1 MIVAAGLMLAVAGT
15 TATTGSRQT
24 APTQGRP
31 AQPRPSQTPPR
42 PPTGRPA
49 PASAAARGAPGDG
62 EAVTRRLCGTT
73 CHPFEMAT
81 QIRKTRGQWEAT
93 VESMIGRGARGTNA
107 EFATVIEFLSQA
119 YGLSAGPPRGLVA
132 GPNDKPLVDPKAS
145 EMGMPLYGKECLACH
160 GADARGT
167 PAGPNLVRSLT
178 VLHDRYGSTLGPYL
192 RTSHPPVPVSGRG
205 AAATGPKFE
214 ALTNTQVLLLSHF
227 LRDQV
232 NNTLRGAP
240 MFKPGNVLTGDPR
253 GGAEY
258 FNGEGGCTR
267 CHSSTGDLAGIG
279 KRMEPV
285 ALQQRFLFPQTA
297 RRTDPDAKVVT
308 VTVTTESGETLSG
321 PLDRMDDFTVSL
333 RDGSGNYRS
342 VRRTPGTRVVKNDPF
357 DAHVQLLSRITDK
370 NIHDVVAYLETLK

>member
-1 MIVAAGLMLAVAGT
+1 MRADSTTRWILAAGLILAVIIE
-15 TATTGSRQT
+15 TTGAAQT
-24 APTQGRP
+24 GT
-31 AQPRPSQTPPR
+31 AQPRPGQAR
-42 PPTGRPA
+42 PTQPRPA
-49 PASAAARGAPGDG
+49 PPRSSPARGAPADA
-62 EAVTRRLCGTT
+62 EAVTRRVCGTT

-81 QIRKTRGQWEAT
+81 AIRRTRGQWEAT
-93 VESMIGRGARGTNA
+93 IENMIGRGARATNA

-119 YGLSAGPPRGLVA
+119 YGLGGGAPVRMAAGPD
-132 GPNDKPLVDPKAS
+132 DKPLVDPKAS
-145 EMGMPLYGKECLACH
+145 EMGTPLYGKECLACH

-178 VLHDRYGSTLGPYL
+178 VLHDRYGNTLGPYL
-192 RTSHPPVPVSGRG
+192 RTSHPPVPVAGRG

-214 ALTNTQVLLLSHF
+214 ALTNTQVLLLAHF
-227 LRDQV
+227 LRDRI
-232 NNTLRGAP
+232 NDTLRGAP

-253 GGAEY
+253 VGADY
-258 FNGEGGCTR
+258 FNGEGGCTQ
-267 CHSSTGDLAGIG
+267 CHSPTGDLAGIG

-285 ALQQRFLFPQTA
+285 ALQQRVLFPQTA
-297 RRTDPDAKVVT
+297 RRTEPGAKVVT

-321 PLDRMDDFTVSL
+321 PLERMDDFTVSL
-333 RDGSGNYRS
+333 RDASGNYRS